1 MKRSQN
7 SSFTFLSHKSLI
19 FIPESRKKDTWKYLI
34 IVRFI
39 QHALCL
45 FMQACKRHFSCIR
58 KLREMKK
65 RRTRLRCLLP
75 LHKPC
80 SVLSCESGSH
90 LLRVSTFRSL
100 ASFRRDQ
107 IPLPN
112 LGFSLAGFTRSIFP
126 VSRKA
131 RLCGTFKGV
140 RHSFHHRPSPAVSLR
155 CLDLSFHPAQT
166 LHPSQNVRAWTF
178 L

>member
-58 KLREMKK
+58 ILREMKK

-90 LLRVSTFRSL
+90 LSTCFHVPITGFVSPWSDSPTKFGFLACGVYRVPLSGFPRKLRHCDTVT
-100 ASFRRDQ
+100 D
-107 IPLPN
+107 
-112 LGFSLAGFTRSIFP
+112 
-126 VSRKA
+126 
-131 RLCGTFKGV
+131 V
-140 RHSFHHRPSPAVSLR
+140 RHSSNEP
-155 CLDLSFHPAQT
+155 
-166 LHPSQNVRAWTF
+166 
-178 L
+178 

>member
-1 MKRSQN
+1 MRFACLCRPVKDIFPAYEYSEKWKSEGRA
-7 SSFTFLSHKSLI
+7 FAACFHCISHVLYSLAKVAVI
-19 FIPESRKKDTWKYLI
+19 Y
-34 IVRFI
+34 
-39 QHALCL
+39 
-45 FMQACKRHFSCIR
+45 
-58 KLREMKK
+58 
-65 RRTRLRCLLP
+65 
-75 LHKPC
+75 
-80 SVLSCESGSH
+80 
-90 LLRVSTFRSL
+90 LRVSTFRSL

-178 L
+178 LSIIKVMPQLPENHSNQID

>member
-58 KLREMKK
+58 ILREMKK

-80 SVLSCESGSH
+80 SVLQWSGSH
-90 LLRVSTFRSL
+90 LSAFFQTPHRMISL
-100 ASFRRDQ
+100 HLQ
-107 IPLPN
+107 QVPLPN
-112 LGFSLAGFTRSIFP
+112 LGFSLAGFTRSIFY
-126 VSRKA
+126 VSIKA
-131 RLCGTFKGV
+131 RLCGTFKEV
-140 RHSFHHRPSPAVSLR
+140 HHSFP
-155 CLDLSFHPAQT
+155 
-166 LHPSQNVRAWTF
+166 
-178 L
+178 

>member
-58 KLREMKK
+58 ILREMKK

-80 SVLSCESGSH
+80 SVLRKEWQSFIYVTTRSDH
-90 LLRVSTFRSL
+90 WLRFAVIRFPYQIWVSRL
-100 ASFRRDQ
+100 RGLPVPSFRFPEKLVSVALLKESA
-107 IPLPN
+107 I
-112 LGFSLAGFTRSIFP
+112 AFTTGLLQPSAYAAWIYRFIQH
-126 VSRKA
+126 KHYI
-131 RLCGTFKGV
+131 
-140 RHSFHHRPSPAVSLR
+140 RHRM
-155 CLDLSFHPAQT
+155 
-166 LHPSQNVRAWTF
+166 
-178 L
+178 